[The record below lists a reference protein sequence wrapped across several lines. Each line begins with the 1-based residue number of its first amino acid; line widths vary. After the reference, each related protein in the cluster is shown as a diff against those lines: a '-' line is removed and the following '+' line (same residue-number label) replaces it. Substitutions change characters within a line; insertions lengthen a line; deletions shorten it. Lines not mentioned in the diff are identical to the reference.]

1 MKSSLAAVKRPRF
14 PAQAGRQVRGLFILG
29 LGYIASLFMIEYLCK
44 RWYTFLFKV
53 KLILITL
60 ALSFETNLRKV
71 LRRLGGALW
80 HLKLWMLVSQEW
92 ASSAKLIHNWERER
106 GKEANENKREREWG
120 GKMMKESEGM
130 WERDTRKNKNKSN
143 KRSHVNKIHI
153 EMIWKAGRVKVGM
166 RGAQI
171 HRNPLRTFEMMTIV
185 TRDDN
190 FLHFGQFFKVFCNN

>member
-1 MKSSLAAVKRPRF
+1 MKRPRF
-14 PAQAGRQVRGLFILG
+14 PALAGRQVRGLFILG

-171 HRNPLRTFEMMTIV
+171 HRNPLRTFEMMTSV
-185 TRDDN
+185 TRVDN